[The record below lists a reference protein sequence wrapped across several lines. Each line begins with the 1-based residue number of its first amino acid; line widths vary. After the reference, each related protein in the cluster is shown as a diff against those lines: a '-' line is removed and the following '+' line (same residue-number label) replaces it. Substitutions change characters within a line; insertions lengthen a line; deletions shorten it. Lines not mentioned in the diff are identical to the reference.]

1 MIQVQIK
8 SEEGGGGGVLSQV
21 QENNILNYTNH
32 MKYRVSNASE
42 FYLRAIA
49 SPVNS
54 AQLRAIP
61 IGNPNEI

>member
-8 SEEGGGGGVLSQV
+8 SKEGGGGRVLSQV

-42 FYLRAIA
+42 LRA
-49 SPVNS
+49 
-54 AQLRAIP
+54 L
-61 IGNPNEI
+61 